1 MVHTKTLA
9 KEDTKMLYEETEKKE
24 IERVYAA
31 FADYIRESP
40 YLEWLWSD
48 KLGYLL
54 LKISTE
60 KRYVEEEILV
70 DTADQL
76 AEVLFSEVSM
86 DVLQMTGNDHTEQ
99 TADPLEL
106 AEIKRRWNPYIG
118 QLPEYAYLCDELL
131 SRSK

>member
-1 MVHTKTLA
+1 
-9 KEDTKMLYEETEKKE
+9 MLYEETEKKE
-24 IERVYAA
+24 IERVYAV

-54 LKISTE
+54 LKISTK

-86 DVLQMTGNDHTEQ
+86 DVLQMTGNDH
-99 TADPLEL
+99 P
-106 AEIKRRWNPYIG
+106 
-118 QLPEYAYLCDELL
+118 PECQEHESASGTFLWLFCEFD
-131 SRSK
+131 

>member
-1 MVHTKTLA
+1 
-9 KEDTKMLYEETEKKE
+9 MLYEETEKKE

-40 YLEWLWSD
+40 YLEWFWSD

-70 DTADQL
+70 DTAEQL
-76 AEVLFSEVSM
+76 ASVLFSEVSM
-86 DVLQMTGNDHTEQ
+86 DVLQMTGNEHSEQ
-99 TADPLEL
+99 SADPLER
-106 AEIKRRWNPYIG
+106 AEIKRRWLPFLER
-118 QLPEYAYLCDELL
+118 LPEYRPVCKKILARE
-131 SRSK
+131 K